1 MVAKNR
7 KIRNRITIIEQIKK
21 HYNQLTMKKIIIL
34 STLSILLF
42 SCGKKEDN
50 TNIDALIASKNV
62 TALQAKKTLIQADL
76 TKIDEAL
83 ATLDVKKDE
92 ALVTV
97 FAVKDT
103 VFNHYL
109 EIQGNVNTKENI
121 LIQPEFQG
129 TLVALNVKAGQRVSK
144 GQILGRIDDAGLSQQ
159 VASLETQYA
168 LAKTTFERQK
178 NLWNQKIGS
187 EIQYLQAQTQMISA
201 QKGVAQIKA
210 QLAKT
215 IIKAPFSGVID
226 EVFVE
231 KGQVVAPSQQGLMRI
246 VNLSNMYVSTS
257 VPETYI
263 GKLKIGTEVDVFLTS
278 LGKTYKG
285 KVRQVGSFINPNNRS
300 FGIEVSVPNPENLLR
315 PNQVAKLKIIDY
327 TNKNAIV
334 IPTNVVQEDGKG
346 NKFVFTA
353 INASGKTGTAKK
365 VVVKLGQSSDNVTE
379 IVSGLTDNDIIV
391 TEGANTISD
400 GMKLNF

>member
-1 MVAKNR
+1 
-7 KIRNRITIIEQIKK
+7 
-21 HYNQLTMKKIIIL
+21 MKKIFII
-34 STLSILLF
+34 STLSLLIL

-62 TALQAKKTLIQADL
+62 KELQAKKALIQADL
-76 TKIDEAL
+76 AKIDEAL
-83 ATLDVKKDE
+83 AVLDVRKEE
-92 ALVTV
+92 ALVSVLT
-97 FAVKDT
+97 VKDT
-103 VFNHYL
+103 VFSHYL
-109 EIQGNVNTKENI
+109 EIQGSVDTKENI
-121 LIQPEFQG
+121 LVQPEYQG
-129 TLVALNVKAGQRVSK
+129 TLVSLNVKAGQRVSK

-159 VASLETQYA
+159 VASQENQYA

-201 QKGVAQIKA
+201 QRGVAQIKA

-215 IIKAPFSGVID
+215 VIRAPFSGTID

-231 KGQVVAPSQQGLMRI
+231 QGQVVAPSEQGLMRI

-263 GKLKIGTEVDVFLTS
+263 GRLKVGTEVDVILSS

-285 KVRQVGSFINPNNRS
+285 KVRQVGNFVNPSNRS

-315 PNQVAKLKIIDY
+315 PNQVANLKITDY
-327 TNKNAIV
+327 INKNAIV
-334 IPTNVVQEDGKG
+334 VPTNVIQEDGSK
-346 NKFVFTA
+346 NKFVYIVT
-353 INASGKTGTAKK
+353 NSDGKTGIAKK
-365 VVVKLGQSSDNVTE
+365 VVVKLGRSSNNVTE
-379 IVSGLTDNDIIV
+379 VLSGLSDNDIIV
-391 TEGANTISD
+391 TEGINTISN

>member
-1 MVAKNR
+1 
-7 KIRNRITIIEQIKK
+7 
-21 HYNQLTMKKIIIL
+21 MKKIFLL
-34 STLSILLF
+34 STLSLLIF

-50 TNIDALIASKNV
+50 ASIDALIEAKNV
-62 TALQAKKTLIQADL
+62 TALQAKKALIQADL

-83 ATLDVKKDE
+83 SKLDIKKDE
-92 ALVTV
+92 ALVSV
-97 FAVKDT
+97 LSIKDT
-103 VFNHYL
+103 VFSHNL
-109 EIQGNVNTKENI
+109 EIQGSVNTKENI
-121 LIQPEFQG
+121 LVQPEFQG
-129 TLVALNVKAGQRVSK
+129 TLVALNVKAGQKVAK

-159 VASLETQYA
+159 VASMENQYA
-168 LAKTTFERQK
+168 LAKTTYERQK
-178 NLWNQKIGS
+178 NLWDQKIGS

-201 QKGVAQIKA
+201 QRGVAQIKA

-215 IIKAPFSGVID
+215 IIKAPFSGTID

-231 KGQVVAPSQQGLMRI
+231 KGQVVAPSPQGLMRI

-285 KVRQVGSFINPNNRS
+285 KVRQIGSFINPNNRS
-300 FGIEVSVPNPENLLR
+300 FGIEVAVPNPENLLR

-327 TNKNAIV
+327 TNKNAFV
-334 IPTNVVQEDGKG
+334 VPTNVIQEDGEG
-346 NKFVFTA
+346 NKFVYAA
-353 INASGKTGTAKK
+353 INISGKTGTAKK
-365 VVVKLGQSSDNVTE
+365 VIVKLGQSSDNVTE
-379 IVSGLTDNDIIV
+379 ILSGLSANDVLV
-391 TEGANTISD
+391 TEGANTISE